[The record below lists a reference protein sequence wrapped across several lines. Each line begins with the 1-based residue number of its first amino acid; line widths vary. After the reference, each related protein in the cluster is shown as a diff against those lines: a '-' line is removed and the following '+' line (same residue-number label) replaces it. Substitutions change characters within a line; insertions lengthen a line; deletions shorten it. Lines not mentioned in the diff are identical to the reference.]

1 MGDLRGLVYYELDVL
16 RCVAG
21 EDVAGLYWGAAMS
34 EAVETLKNMGFVRLN
49 GTQYQPTDK
58 GRAIL
63 RALEAEG
70 KA

>member
-1 MGDLRGLVYYELDVL
+1 MGDLRGLIDYEIEVL
-16 RCVAG
+16 RCVSG
-21 EDVAGLYWGAAMS
+21 EEVAGLSWGAAMS
-34 EAVETLKNMGFVRLN
+34 EAVETLKGRGFVRLN
-49 GTQYQPTDK
+49 GTRYEPTDE

>member
-1 MGDLRGLVYYELDVL
+1 
-16 RCVAG
+16 
-21 EDVAGLYWGAAMS
+21 MS